1 MMNQESPLR
10 FYLDVL
16 IRRWYIVVAM
26 PLLAA
31 LAAAL
36 VTFTLQPTY
45 EATATIALAP
55 STVAVSLSNLL
66 PPYYLMVDEPRRLP
80 TAYTPAYYIAILQG
94 ADVVNAARSPAA
106 ITIASDGSDRALIR
120 ITARG
125 DDAQRV
131 ADAANAYARAGIA
144 RIQQL
149 IQPTD
154 DEVRAARQRLDE
166 AENAL
171 GAFARENNF
180 SYDPIEPQIPTHL
193 PRAKTLEFQH
203 LLRARDVAESVYLD
217 FAREHQKRAILA
229 TTAYRPTLIEA
240 TIPTTP
246 VAPKLVPNLLMAAG
260 LGVLVGLLAAFML
273 ELISRR

>member
-1 MMNQESPLR
+1 MTMEAPVR

-26 PLLAA
+26 PLLAM

-36 VTFTLQPTY
+36 VTFTIKPTY
-45 EATATIALAP
+45 EATATLALAP

-66 PPYYLMVDEPRRLP
+66 PPYYLMVDEPRHLP
-80 TAYTPAYYIAILQG
+80 TAYTPAYYIALLNG
-94 ADVVNAARSPAA
+94 ADVARAANAQAA
-106 ITIASDGSDRALIR
+106 ITITSDASDRALIR

-125 DDAQRV
+125 DDPQRV
-131 ADAANAYARAGIA
+131 ADAANAYARASIA

-149 IQPTD
+149 LQPSGED
-154 DEVRAARQRLDE
+154 VAVARQRLDD

-171 GAFARENNF
+171 VAFARDHNF
-180 SYDPIEPQIPTHL
+180 SYDPAEPQMPTHL
-193 PRAKTLEFQH
+193 PRAKMLEFQH

-217 FAREHQKRAILA
+217 FAREYEKRLILT

-240 TIPTTP
+240 VVPSVPI
-246 VAPKLVPNLLMAAG
+246 APKLAPNLLIAAAFG
-260 LGVLVGLLAAFML
+260 LLVGLLGAFTL
-273 ELISRR
+273 ELLRR

>member
-1 MMNQESPLR
+1 MESPLR

-36 VTFTLQPTY
+36 VTFTIKPTY
-45 EATATIALAP
+45 EATATLALAP

-66 PPYYLMVDEPRRLP
+66 PPYYLMVDEPRHLP
-80 TAYTPAYYIAILQG
+80 TAYTPAYYIAILNG
-94 ADVVNAARSPAA
+94 ADVMRAANPQAA
-106 ITIASDGSDRALIR
+106 ITLTADGSDRALIR

-125 DDAQRV
+125 DDPQRV
-131 ADAANAYARAGIA
+131 ADAANAYARASRA

-149 IQPTD
+149 LQPSGD
-154 DEVRAARQRLDE
+154 DVTAARQRLDD

-171 GAFARENNF
+171 IAFARENNF
-180 SYDPIEPQIPTHL
+180 SYDPAEPQIPPNL

-217 FAREHQKRAILA
+217 FAREHEKRLILT
-229 TTAYRPTLIEA
+229 TTAYRPVLVEA
-240 TIPTTP
+240 AVPTAP
-246 VAPKLVPNLLMAAG
+246 IAPKLAPTLLIAAAF
-260 LGVLVGLLAAFML
+260 GLLIGLLGAFIL
-273 ELISRR
+273 ELARR

>member
-1 MMNQESPLR
+1 MESPLR

-26 PLLAA
+26 PLLATI
-31 LAAAL
+31 AAAL
-36 VTFTLQPTY
+36 VTFALKPTY
-45 EATATIALAP
+45 EATATLALAP

-66 PPYYLMVDEPRRLP
+66 PPYYLMVDEPRHLP
-80 TAYTPAYYIAILQG
+80 TAYTPTYYIALLHG
-94 ADVVNAARSPAA
+94 ADVVRAANPQAA
-106 ITIASDGSDRALIR
+106 ISITADGSDRALIR

-125 DDAQRV
+125 NDPQRV

-149 IQPTD
+149 LQPSGEDVT
-154 DEVRAARQRLDE
+154 AARKRLDD

-171 GAFARENNF
+171 IAFARENGF
-180 SYDPIEPQIPTHL
+180 VYDPAEPQAPPNL

-217 FAREHQKRAILA
+217 FAREYEKRLILT

-240 TIPTTP
+240 TVPT
-246 VAPKLVPNLLMAAG
+246 APIAPRLASNLIIAAAFG
-260 LGVLVGLLAAFML
+260 LIIGLLGAFTL
-273 ELISRR
+273 ELLRR

>member
-1 MMNQESPLR
+1 MESPWR

-26 PLLAA
+26 PLFAM

-36 VTFTLQPTY
+36 VTFTLPPTY
-45 EATATIALAP
+45 EATATLALAP

-66 PPYYLMVDEPRRLP
+66 PPYYLMVGEPRHLP
-80 TAYTPAYYIAILQG
+80 TAYTPTYYITLLYG
-94 ADVVNAARSPAA
+94 AEVVRAANPQAA
-106 ITIASDGSDRALIR
+106 ISLAVDNNDRSLIR

-125 DDAQRV
+125 NDPQRV
-131 ADAANAYARAGIA
+131 ADTANAYARAGSV

-149 IQPTD
+149 LQPSGEDVTI
-154 DEVRAARQRLDE
+154 ARQRLDD

-171 GAFARENNF
+171 VAFARDNNF
-180 SYDPIEPQIPTHL
+180 SYHPAESPSPMNL
-193 PRAKTLEFQH
+193 PRAKMLEFQH

-217 FAREHQKRAILA
+217 FAREYAKHLILT

-240 TIPTTP
+240 TVPTTP
-246 VAPKLVPNLLMAAG
+246 IAPKLVPNLIIAAAF
-260 LGVLVGLLAAFML
+260 GLLIGLLGAFTL
-273 ELISRR
+273 ELVRR